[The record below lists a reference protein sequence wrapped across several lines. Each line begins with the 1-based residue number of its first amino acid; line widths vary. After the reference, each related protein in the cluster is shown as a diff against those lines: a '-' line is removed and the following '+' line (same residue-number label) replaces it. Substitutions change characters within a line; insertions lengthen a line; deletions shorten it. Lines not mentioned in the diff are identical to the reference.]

1 VRAALEAVNCGGVD
15 VREGREPGV
24 RVGIACRRGVVV
36 V

>member
-1 VRAALEAVNCGGVD
+1 VD